1 MTNLSEMFTNDA
13 DQSNLDTGNQEGD
26 LLFIG
31 EGKKYVND
39 KEADKALAF
48 KDDHIQKIETENALL
63 REESQKAKTLDD
75 VLKSIKAQNQGNEST
90 EQTVTGENQDSVDI
104 DALVAEAIDKKM
116 TASQKR
122 TTEESNS
129 KEVFNE
135 LSKKYGSKAG
145 ELFSSK
151 GRELGIDLDELSKI
165 SPKAV
170 LEYFKE
176 APNQSNKGSGYQ
188 SGTYNTANLTGSNSS
203 DFGTYSYWSEQIKSG
218 KISRDVGFKEQ
229 HKSLQEMGAAK
240 FYSQS

>member
-1 MTNLSEMFTNDA
+1 MTDLSEMFTNNA
-13 DQSNLDTGNQEGD
+13 DQGNVDTGNQEGD

-48 KDDHIQKIETENALL
+48 KEDHIQKIESENASL
-63 REESQKAKTLDD
+63 REEAQKAKTLDD
-75 VLKSIKAQNQGNEST
+75 VLKSIKAQNQDNEST
-90 EQTVTGENQDSVDI
+90 DQTDTGNHQDSVDI
-104 DALVAEAIDKKM
+104 DALVAKAIDEKM
-116 TASQKR
+116 ISSQKR
-122 TTEESNS
+122 TIEDSNS
-129 KEVFNE
+129 KEVFE
-135 LSKKYGSKAG
+135 KLTEKYGSRAG

-151 GRELGIDLDELSKI
+151 GKDLGIDLDQLSKI

-176 APNQSNKGSGYQ
+176 APIQSTGSGYQ
-188 SGTYNTANLTGSNSS
+188 SGTYNTANLTSSNSS
-203 DFGTYSYWSEQIKSG
+203 DFGTYSYWNERMKSG
-218 KISRDVGFKEQ
+218 KISRDVCFKEQ